1 MHPEF
6 AVLSLSDKNNPK
18 LCVCSIKIT
27 SPRPHIAECSCDA
40 TCYHLF
46 KRKGGREDE
55 REEDHWKQEE
65 REDRKRWNDT
75 YFKYVLTEW
84 SFSLIPCLRELSY
97 SMSTHFIFEN
107 ACLSDAFNWFQ
118 DSTKG
123 WKILFW
129 GTRVYMWVGRKMPVI
144 WPVPGYVSEGEG
156 CDGYWVQGASFGVF
170 CLFISFSCLL
180 RGMCS

>member
-6 AVLSLSDKNNPK
+6 AVLSLSDKNKPK
-18 LCVCSIKIT
+18 LCVCSIKVT

-84 SFSLIPCLRELSY
+84 SFSLYHAFGNFPIPCQLILFLK
-97 SMSTHFIFEN
+97 MLV
-107 ACLSDAFNWFQ
+107 CPDAFNWFQ

-144 WPVPGYVSEGEG
+144 RSAPGYVSEGEG
-156 CDGYWVQGASFGVF
+156 CDGYWVQGASFRVF
-170 CLFISFSCLL
+170 CLFIFFLVF
-180 RGMCS
+180 